1 LPAVEIQTSSAS
13 NRAWHALPL
22 EEIAA
27 ELGSSALGLSSA
39 EAARRLAL
47 DGPNQIREAQRESA
61 LMMLLRQFGS
71 VVIWVLI
78 AAALV
83 SVALGER
90 IDGAAILAIVI
101 LNAIVGFVQEYRA
114 EQAVAALSKLTAPRA
129 RVIRDGQSHVVPAAE
144 IVRGD
149 LLVLAEGDLAAADAR
164 LLETSMLR
172 VNEAPL
178 TGESEP
184 VNKRAGVLEAKTP
197 LADRTNMLFLGTSV
211 VSGSGLAMV
220 VATGMATEVG
230 HIASLIETASGG
242 ETPLQRRLNILGLR
256 LLWAC
261 LAIVVIVFALG
272 LLRREPILDLFLEA
286 VSLAVAAIPE
296 GLPAVV
302 TIALA
307 LGVRQ
312 MVRRRAL
319 VRRLPAVETLGSVQ
333 VICTDKTG
341 TLTVGQMTARRLVT
355 APRIFNLTGEGYST
369 RGSILTDGVEAQAST
384 DPVLADLLIAAA
396 ACNDAEIVVRD
407 AHASIAGDPTE
418 AALLVAAAK
427 GGVSRE
433 RLESTMPR
441 IGAVPFNSDRKRMTV
456 VRRRRELVWAFVK
469 GAPEIIIQRC
479 AKIRTD
485 RGEVPIAAEDRA
497 RMLEASALMAND
509 ALRVLALAHRVLDSG
524 DSAVKAEDDGE
535 SIEHELTLLG
545 LAGLQDPPRAE
556 AREAIERCKL
566 AGIRTVMIT
575 GDHRDTAAAIGREL
589 GIVEHGGQ
597 VLAGSDLEAM
607 DDQALAAAVEDVC
620 VYARVSA
627 EHKLRIV
634 RAWKARGKI
643 VAMTGDG
650 VNDAPAL
657 KEAAIGVAM
666 GITGTEVAK
675 QSADIII
682 TDDNFASIVAAVEEG
697 RGIYDNV
704 LKTLSYL
711 MGGNAGELTVMLVA
725 SLTGWPLPLLPIQLL
740 WINLVT
746 DGLPALALATDPIE
760 PDVLRR
766 PPRDPRSEIID
777 RAFFARLM
785 FTGCLTAGAAL
796 TAFAW
801 ELYSHASITDARGA
815 AFSTLVIAELLRAF
829 GARSNVRTVRAVGLF
844 SNMRLFLIVAGSFA
858 LQVALYF
865 ITPLEIIF
873 KTGRVTS
880 AMLTR
885 WIILGAIPLAVLE
898 SAKLMRPDP
907 QVSG

>member
-1 LPAVEIQTSSAS
+1 
-13 NRAWHALPL
+13 
-22 EEIAA
+22 
-27 ELGSSALGLSSA
+27 
-39 EAARRLAL
+39 
-47 DGPNQIREAQRESA
+47 
-61 LMMLLRQFGS
+61 M
-71 VVIWVLI
+71 
-78 AAALV
+78 
-83 SVALGER
+83 
-90 IDGAAILAIVI
+90 
-101 LNAIVGFVQEYRA
+101 
-114 EQAVAALSKLTAPRA
+114 
-129 RVIRDGQSHVVPAAE
+129 
-144 IVRGD
+144 
-149 LLVLAEGDLAAADAR
+149 
-164 LLETSMLR
+164 
-172 VNEAPL
+172 
-178 TGESEP
+178 
-184 VNKRAGVLEAKTP
+184 
-197 LADRTNMLFLGTSV
+197 
-211 VSGSGLAMV
+211 
-220 VATGMATEVG
+220 
-230 HIASLIETASGG
+230 
-242 ETPLQRRLNILGLR
+242 
-256 LLWAC
+256 
-261 LAIVVIVFALG
+261 
-272 LLRREPILDLFLEA
+272 
-286 VSLAVAAIPE
+286 
-296 GLPAVV
+296 
-302 TIALA
+302 
-307 LGVRQ
+307 
-312 MVRRRAL
+312 
-319 VRRLPAVETLGSVQ
+319 
-333 VICTDKTG
+333 
-341 TLTVGQMTARRLVT
+341 
-355 APRIFNLTGEGYST
+355 
-369 RGSILTDGVEAQAST
+369 
-384 DPVLADLLIAAA
+384 LADLLIAAA

-407 AHASIAGDPTE
+407 GHTSIAGDPTE

-427 GGVSRE
+427 GGVSRQSV
-433 RLESTMPR
+433 ESTMPR

-456 VRRRRELVWAFVK
+456 IRRREESAWAFVK

-479 AKIRTD
+479 ARIRTD
-485 RGEVPIAAEDRA
+485 QGEVPITAEDRA

-524 DSAVKAEDDGE
+524 DVAVNADDDGE
-535 SIEHELTLLG
+535 SIEHGLTLLG

-556 AREAIERCKL
+556 AREAIDRCKL

-607 DDQALAAAVEDVC
+607 DDQQLAADVEDVC

-682 TDDNFASIVAAVEEG
+682 TDDNFASIVDAVEEG

-766 PPRDPRSEIID
+766 PPRDPHSEIID
-777 RAFFARLM
+777 RAFFARLI

-829 GARSNVRTVRAVGLF
+829 GARSNVRTVWAVGLF
-844 SNMRLFLIVAGSFA
+844 SNMRLFLIVAASFA

-865 ITPLEIIF
+865 IAPLEIVF
-873 KTGRVTS
+873 KTGPVTS

-898 SAKLMRPDP
+898 IAKLLRPGP
-907 QVSG
+907 RKIE